1 MKVNVAVIERL
12 VGFPLTNIDSLV
24 TKINSQ
30 LGGVEEV
37 INLADRYRGATI
49 VKVAECE
56 KHPDADRLH
65 ITKIDD
71 GRSVLDV
78 PRDENGLVQVVCG
91 APNVHAGM
99 WAIWLPPGST
109 VPASIVEG
117 DPFVL
122 GARKL
127 RGVLSQGMMAAADE
141 LALGSDHGG
150 IVEITEDDLP
160 EGAALVPGASFA
172 EVFGLNTT
180 IIDIENKM
188 FTHRPDL
195 FGQVGVAREIAG
207 IFNRSFVSPE
217 WYSSALQCDL
227 AHSLPLTLAR
237 NTDGASRVMAVAL
250 EKVTVEPSPL
260 WLQCQIV
267 ALGGKPINN
276 IVDLTNYVMLMTAQP
291 LHAYDYDKLAGH
303 TLVARQAQE
312 GESLTLLDG
321 KDIVLTADDIVMA
334 DTEKPVGLA
343 GIMGGKDTAVTDDTT
358 RVVIEVAT
366 FDMFA
371 LRKSAMRH
379 GVFTDA
385 LTRYNKGQSPLQN
398 EHVLQYFLQ
407 LAADAGA
414 VIASPVYDAMTSD
427 VADAR
432 VGKQPR
438 QVIVGGDIINSRLGL
453 ELSRSA
459 IKQILGNVEVTVA
472 GSDERMVVHVPFW
485 RTDLAIPEDIV
496 EEVGRLY
503 GFNLLPRQLPQRRIS
518 PPPVNR
524 LRQLQ
529 QLLRQGFV
537 RSGANEL
544 VTYSFV
550 HQNTLERAGQD
561 PAHSFTISNALSPDL
576 QYYRQTLLPNLLEKV
591 RPNSKEGYHDFT
603 LFEFGRV
610 YNQQYPRGEKGM
622 PAPRELASA
631 VMTQKKPD
639 GAMFYYVRQQ
649 MDELLTVIGIE
660 NQTYEAVSSEAD
672 KALVQQQGV
681 FAPDRS
687 AVVRVKGTEIGIIGE
702 LTAAARDNFR
712 IQMPVAA
719 LTIDISALMN
729 VWHEN
734 AQGYTPLSKYQW
746 AQRDISIKAAAD
758 VSYSKLYGAAMQALQ
773 NVVGY
778 HVTIEPLSIYQA
790 SHDAADV
797 TTTFRITLTH
807 HDKTPVKKDIEALL
821 EQVSDAVSKQFG
833 ASIE

>member
-1 MKVNVAVIERL
+1 M
-12 VGFPLTNIDSLV
+12 
-24 TKINSQ
+24 
-30 LGGVEEV
+30 
-37 INLADRYRGATI
+37 
-49 VKVAECE
+49 
-56 KHPDADRLH
+56 
-65 ITKIDD
+65 
-71 GRSVLDV
+71 
-78 PRDENGLVQVVCG
+78 
-91 APNVHAGM
+91 
-99 WAIWLPPGST
+99 
-109 VPASIVEG
+109 
-117 DPFVL
+117 
-122 GARKL
+122 
-127 RGVLSQGMMAAADE
+127 
-141 LALGSDHGG
+141 
-150 IVEITEDDLP
+150 
-160 EGAALVPGASFA
+160 
-172 EVFGLNTT
+172 
-180 IIDIENKM
+180 
-188 FTHRPDL
+188 
-195 FGQVGVAREIAG
+195 
-207 IFNRSFVSPE
+207 
-217 WYSSALQCDL
+217 
-227 AHSLPLTLAR
+227 
-237 NTDGASRVMAVAL
+237 
-250 EKVTVEPSPL
+250 
-260 WLQCQIV
+260 
-267 ALGGKPINN
+267 
-276 IVDLTNYVMLMTAQP
+276 
-291 LHAYDYDKLAGH
+291 
-303 TLVARQAQE
+303 
-312 GESLTLLDG
+312 
-321 KDIVLTADDIVMA
+321 
-334 DTEKPVGLA
+334 
-343 GIMGGKDTAVTDDTT
+343 
-358 RVVIEVAT
+358 
-366 FDMFA
+366 
-371 LRKSAMRH
+371 
-379 GVFTDA
+379 
-385 LTRYNKGQSPLQN
+385 
-398 EHVLQYFLQ
+398 
-407 LAADAGA
+407 
-414 VIASPVYDAMTSD
+414 
-427 VADAR
+427 
-432 VGKQPR
+432 
-438 QVIVGGDIINSRLGL
+438 IVGGDIINSRLGL

-603 LFEFGRV
+603 LFEFGPV
-610 YNQQYPRGEKGM
+610 YNQQYPRGEKGV

-631 VMTQKKPD
+631 VMIQKKPD
-639 GAMFYYVRQQ
+639 GAMFYYARQQ

-687 AVVRVKGTEIGIIGE
+687 AVVRVKGTEIGVVGE
-702 LTAAARDNFR
+702 LTAVARDNFR
-712 IQMPVAA
+712 IQAPVAA
-719 LTIDISALMN
+719 LTIDISALMS

-734 AQGYTPLSKYQW
+734 TQGYTPLSKYQW

-758 VSYSKLYGAAMQALQ
+758 VPYSKLYSAAMQALQ
-773 NVVGY
+773 NTMGY

-790 SHDAADV
+790 NRDAADA